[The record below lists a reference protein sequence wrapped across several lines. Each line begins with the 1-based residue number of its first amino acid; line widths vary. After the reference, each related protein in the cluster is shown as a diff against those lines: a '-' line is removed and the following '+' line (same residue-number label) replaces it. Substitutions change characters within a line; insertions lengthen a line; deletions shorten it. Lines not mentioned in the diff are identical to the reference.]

1 MDYNTIYLVAIILA
15 TLIFTMLYKDSNL
28 GPKYLSTMKKF
39 IMIMLISA
47 ICYIYSPKIGLII
60 GFTSGYTG
68 ITNFDKNFSGRLILE
83 STKIIIMQLLIG
95 VAAYLCTFN
104 QITTV
109 IISAIVIF
117 LMYYFFTHRG
127 KASRVRGFLLTY
139 IILINEKVPKN
150 DFKSVFAVL
159 LLGIILSIAFY
170 YFFTRDSYYKHARI
184 LSSENFKKGFK
195 FSNLL
200 LEDDVE
206 LTFRKNKFRHA
217 IISTVLMTCAIFYM
231 LYYGNPESEWIII
244 VASAILV
251 IDPIMSERMIID
263 RTLGTII
270 GAIVFLVAHK
280 FILNPAIIHILI
292 FVSIFYFMF
301 PMAYYKRMV
310 FITYFALELHL
321 MLSHQ
326 SAEYLVNYR
335 IIFTLIAAIIV
346 SIILTLDTKLSKV
359 LSKNNKN

>member
-1 MDYNTIYLVAIILA
+1 MTNNTIYLIAIVLA
-15 TLIFTMLYKDSNL
+15 ILIFTMLYKEPNV
-28 GPKYLSTMKKF
+28 GPKYLATAKKF
-39 IMIMLISA
+39 IMIILISA
-47 ICYIYSPKIGLII
+47 ICYIYNPQIGLII

-68 ITNFDKNFSGRLILE
+68 ITNFDKDFSGHLMLE
-83 STKIIIMQLLIG
+83 SCKIIIMQLLIG
-95 VAAYLCTFN
+95 VAAYFCDFN
-104 QITTV
+104 QIST
-109 IISAIVIF
+109 IIVSAIVIF
-117 LMYYFFTHRG
+117 LMYYFFTHKG

-139 IILINEKVPKN
+139 IILINEKVPKS
-150 DFKSVFAVL
+150 DFKNVFAVL
-159 LLGIILSIAFY
+159 LIGIVLSIAFY
-170 YFFTRDSYYKHARI
+170 YFFTRDSYYKDIRI
-184 LSSENFKKGFK
+184 LNFKNLKKGFK
-195 FSNLL
+195 LSNLL
-200 LEDDVE
+200 LEDDID

-217 IISTVLMTCAIFYM
+217 IISTILMTCAIFYM
-231 LYYGNPESEWIII
+231 LYFGNPESEWIII

-280 FILNPAIIHILI
+280 FILNPAIIHVLI

-335 IIFTLIAAIIV
+335 IIFTIIAAIIV
-346 SIILTLDTKLSKV
+346 SLILTLDTKLSQIF
-359 LSKNNKN
+359 NKK